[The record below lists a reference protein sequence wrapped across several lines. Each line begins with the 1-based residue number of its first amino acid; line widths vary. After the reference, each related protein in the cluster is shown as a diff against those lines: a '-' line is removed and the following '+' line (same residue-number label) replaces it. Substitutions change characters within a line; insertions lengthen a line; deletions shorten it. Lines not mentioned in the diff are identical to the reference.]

1 VFGIG
6 GYAMHV
12 LMPLYVTSVIW
23 LISVSRRTES
33 ASVRRPVLVRV
44 ALAIAVIA
52 LFARLANMFVLDPVC
67 KKCRWGIPYVKLA
80 ETLRA
85 DGFDGAGT
93 IVVADDELGGN
104 LRPYFPKTRLVLAG
118 RRRFEPDRPA
128 QFGSPIVFAWEAT
141 EARSRLESAFAAYPE
156 AVRALADARL
166 LKAPWHH
173 LWKPD
178 GYRTSDWNY
187 LILH

>member
-1 VFGIG
+1 MKNTYPDLDLSEVRVIG
-6 GYAMHV
+6 GG
-12 LMPLYVTSVIW
+12 
-23 LISVSRRTES
+23 
-33 ASVRRPVLVRV
+33 
-44 ALAIAVIA
+44 
-52 LFARLANMFVLDPVC
+52 ARSDLWNQIKSDVM
-67 KKCRWGIPYVKLA
+67 GIPYVKLA

-128 QFGSPIVFAWEAT
+128 QFGSRMVFVWEAT

-156 AVRALADARL
+156 AVRALANARL